1 MEFTPEHISS
11 LAHMLKPPDE
21 DSDSDCEL
29 DQRPTSY
36 GKMGPGEIGPSTQK
50 NQKSEKVPESKGNPK
65 DIWGD
70 DEVPEGSE
78 FDTTFD
84 PRPQP
89 EYDIVFKQAVSSE
102 DMFLQMGNKT
112 PSTASCEDM
121 VIKIKLPDT
130 KAADLTLDVKTKFL
144 DLRTPKYKLGLHLPH
159 PVNHK
164 TGKAQWDGDK
174 NILNVTLR
182 MQREYDFI
190 NF

>member
-1 MEFTPEHISS
+1 MEFTADQINS
-11 LAHMLKPPDE
+11 LAQMLKPPDE

-29 DQRPTSY
+29 DERPSTY
-36 GKMGPGEIGPSTQK
+36 GKLGPGQIGPASKTD
-50 NQKSEKVPESKGNPK
+50 QKSEKVPASKGNSK
-65 DIWGD
+65 DIWEEN
-70 DEVPEGSE
+70 EVPEGSE

-89 EYDIVFKQAVSSE
+89 EYDMVFKQAVSSE

-121 VIKIKLPDT
+121 VVKIKLPGT
-130 KAADLTLDVKTKFL
+130 KAADLTLDVKSKFL

-159 PVNHK
+159 PVDHK
-164 TGKAQWDGDK
+164 SGKAQWDGDK
-174 NILNVTLR
+174 EILNVTLR
-182 MQREYDFI
+182 MQREYDFM